1 MAVTHPAGR
10 GPHKVESLRTA
21 LTAHAVESALLLSE
35 PQAAAVGYA
44 AAERVEPGAVVAVYD
59 FGGGTFDAAVV
70 RKAAGGV
77 LELLG
82 TPQGL
87 ERLGGLDLDEA
98 VFEHVRAAIGPA
110 WEALDPAD
118 PAVFAAVAGLRRE
131 CTSAKE
137 ALSHD
142 TEVLVPV
149 RLPGAHTQ
157 VRLGRAEFEE
167 TIRPAVLETVDAMR
181 RAIDS
186 AVVAPPDL
194 TALLLVGGSSRIPR
208 VAQLVSTGIGRSVP
222 VDVDPKGV
230 IAAGAALT
238 ARGAAAADGAAARIG
253 VARIGVA
260 PTPVASRPPTRARPF
275 AGAAPAA
282 TPRRTRVVAAV
293 AAAGVLSLALL
304 GGALAFAADRPGPGD
319 EAEASV
325 PATGT
330 SRVAPG
336 PPTGGRQ
343 VAPLSPGPPGVPGR
357 VPATAA
363 PPVPPSGTRASA
375 TTPSPPAT
383 TSASRPPPT
392 STDPAPT
399 SPTPV
404 PDPDGGADP
413 TAADPTGEIG
423 AGSGEG
429 GSDEGAGTDPLAG
442 ADG

>member
-1 MAVTHPAGR
+1 MRGTEATRVAVTHPAGW

-118 PAVFAAVAGLRRE
+118 PAVFAAFAGLRRE

-157 VRLGRAEFEE
+157 VRLGRVEFEE

-186 AVVAPPDL
+186 AVVVPPDL

-222 VDVDPKGV
+222 VDVRSEGCDRRRCR
-230 IAAGAALT
+230 ADR
-238 ARGAAAADGAAARIG
+238 ARGSGCGRSSSADRGRPAF
-253 VARIGVA
+253 
-260 PTPVASRPPTRARPF
+260 PVAFLPRPRHRSRRP
-275 AGAAPAA
+275 
-282 TPRRTRVVAAV
+282 
-293 AAAGVLSLALL
+293 
-304 GGALAFAADRPGPGD
+304 
-319 EAEASV
+319 
-325 PATGT
+325 
-330 SRVAPG
+330 
-336 PPTGGRQ
+336 
-343 VAPLSPGPPGVPGR
+343 VPGR
-357 VPATAA
+357 
-363 PPVPPSGTRASA
+363 RRRRRRR
-375 TTPSPPAT
+375 
-383 TSASRPPPT
+383 RPRRRR
-392 STDPAPT
+392 
-399 SPTPV
+399 
-404 PDPDGGADP
+404 
-413 TAADPTGEIG
+413 
-423 AGSGEG
+423 
-429 GSDEGAGTDPLAG
+429 
-442 ADG
+442 